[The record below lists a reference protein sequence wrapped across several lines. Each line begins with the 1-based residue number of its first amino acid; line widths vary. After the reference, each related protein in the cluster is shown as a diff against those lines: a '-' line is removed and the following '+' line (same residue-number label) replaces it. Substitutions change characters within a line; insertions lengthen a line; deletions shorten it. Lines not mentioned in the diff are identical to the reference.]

1 MVGFCVHCG
10 ASTPNEFVVVN
21 GEGLPSAYVRCSY
34 CGKMAGIK
42 DKIEQEDRTM
52 ELIAKADEVIIKDG
66 KITMAGQ

>member
-10 ASTPNEFVVVN
+10 ASTPNEFVIVN
-21 GEGLPSAYVRCSY
+21 GQVLPSAYVRCSY

-42 DKIEQEDRTM
+42 DQIEPEDRTM

-66 KITMAGQ
+66 KITPAGR